1 MKPCSHN
8 LLTITAKTA
17 IVLMLFVSKE
27 SWFRMD
33 LNLII
38 LVVIIAVLY
47 YVYAQ
52 VIQRKNKVQEAL
64 ASIDV
69 QLKKRYDLIPN
80 ILTVANKFMEHERSL
95 IEDVTNLRTEALKLR
110 SDFSNMHEKI
120 KLENDLQSKLGQL
133 IVVAENYPQLKSNE
147 TMVQAMQ
154 TLAEVE
160 EHIAAA
166 RRFYNAAVLNLN
178 NSVEIFPAS
187 FFASSMGIGTLPYF
201 EITDAKERAP
211 IDAASY
217 LTSK

>member
-1 MKPCSHN
+1 MLSQSDS
-8 LLTITAKTA
+8 LTITAKTA

-27 SWFRMD
+27 SWFYMD

-38 LVVIIAVLY
+38 LVVVIGVLY
-47 YVYAQ
+47 YVYSQ

-110 SDFSNMHEKI
+110 SDFSNMNEKI

-187 FFASSMGIGTLPYF
+187 LFASSMGLTTLPYF